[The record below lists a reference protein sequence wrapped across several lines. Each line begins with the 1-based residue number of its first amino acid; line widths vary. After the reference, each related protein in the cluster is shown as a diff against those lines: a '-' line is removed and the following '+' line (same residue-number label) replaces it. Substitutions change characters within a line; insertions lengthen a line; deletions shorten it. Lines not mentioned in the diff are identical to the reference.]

1 MSDKKLPAISGD
13 DCTGCYACVDA
24 CEPQCLSIVDS
35 VAVLTAPERC
45 QAHEHCVEACPTNA
59 IEMR

>member
-1 MSDKKLPAISGD
+1 MSEKKLPAITAD

-24 CEPQCLSIVDS
+24 CEPQCMAIVDG

-45 QAHEHCVEACPTNA
+45 QEHGHCVEACPTNA